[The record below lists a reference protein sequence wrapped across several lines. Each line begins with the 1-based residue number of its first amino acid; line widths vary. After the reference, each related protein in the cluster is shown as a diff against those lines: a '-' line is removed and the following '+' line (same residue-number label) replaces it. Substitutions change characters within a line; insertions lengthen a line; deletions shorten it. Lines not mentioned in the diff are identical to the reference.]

1 VYNFNSLKSDQIRQ
15 TIVDQ
20 EHLNL
25 LSIAYLVSAALS
37 ACFSLL
43 GLVYAFMGAFFAA
56 AIARMPAT
64 PGQAPP
70 PAFMGWLFGLIG
82 LGMFVFVLTIGG
94 LKFLVYRRLKQ
105 RRSRILCMVVAGVC
119 CLGVPYGTLLGIFTF
134 VVLTRPSVVRL
145 FQVSPPP
152 IPAPNVVAS
161 GG

>member
-1 VYNFNSLKSDQIRQ
+1 MSEDQIRQ

-43 GLVYAFMGAFFAA
+43 GLAYAFMGAFFAA

-70 PAFMGWLFGLIG
+70 PAFMGWLFGLMG
-82 LGMFVFVLTIGG
+82 LSMFGFVLTIGG
-94 LKFLVYRRLKQ
+94 LKFLAYRRLKQ

>member
-1 VYNFNSLKSDQIRQ
+1 MVVDFIRAPPSLSVQRRKATLAHPMPRESREESITSAEADGAREVGGGIAAAHARRSLAGAIATTGTLREALRMSEDQIRQ

-94 LKFLVYRRLKQ
+94 LK
-105 RRSRILCMVVAGVC
+105 
-119 CLGVPYGTLLGIFTF
+119 
-134 VVLTRPSVVRL
+134 
-145 FQVSPPP
+145 
-152 IPAPNVVAS
+152 
-161 GG
+161 

>member
-1 VYNFNSLKSDQIRQ
+1 MSENQIRQ

-43 GLVYAFMGAFFAA
+43 GLAYAFMGAFFAA

-70 PAFMGWLFGLIG
+70 PAIMGWLFGLLG
-82 LGMFVFVLTIGG
+82 LSMFVFVLTIGG
-94 LKFLVYRRLKQ
+94 LKFLAYRRLKQ